1 MRRLLTTLCSLGRK
15 VWTATELDQLQGDVI
30 MALCE
35 FEAYLPF
42 TEVDLK
48 LHALTHLLEKI
59 RQTGPLWVMAMWVY
73 ESMWKQLL
81 RFSRNQAAPELS
93 ILRGFADFELATF
106 AFWAAPDQFAVKPI
120 NNLEAEFVQ
129 ETSLRYNIPR
139 AVPMADIE
147 FDGGVQHM
155 KPDNDTL
162 LALHQY
168 YMSYDTT
175 QVLWWQQ
182 L

>member
-1 MRRLLTTLCSLGRK
+1 MRRLLTTLCSLGPK

-35 FEAYLPF
+35 VEAYLPV
-42 TEVDLK
+42 TEMDLK
-48 LHALTHLLEKI
+48 LHALIHLPEKI
-59 RQTGPLWVMAMWVY
+59 RQTGPLWVTAMWVY

-81 RFSRNQAAPELS
+81 RFSRNQASPELS

-106 AFWAAPDQFAVKPI
+106 CFWAAPDQFAVKAI
-120 NNLEAEFVQ
+120 KDFQDEFVQ

-139 AVPMADIE
+139 AAPMADIE
-147 FDGGVQHM
+147 YDGGVQHM

-175 QVLWWQQ
+175 
-182 L
+182 